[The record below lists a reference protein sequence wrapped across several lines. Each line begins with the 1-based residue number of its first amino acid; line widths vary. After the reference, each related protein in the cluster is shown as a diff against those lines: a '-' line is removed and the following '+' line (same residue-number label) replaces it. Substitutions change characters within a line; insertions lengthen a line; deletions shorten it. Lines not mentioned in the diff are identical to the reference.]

1 MKIYWDSSA
10 LIWFYSRKRL
20 VEIKGVTRTH
30 TLAEVFSA
38 LTGRGIMLQMDDG
51 TQRPRKYSPEIATAV
66 VEQMYQRL
74 EFVDISAA
82 ETIKSFSLTHTQG
95 VQGGRIHDYLHVK
108 AAEMARA
115 DELWT
120 ADEND
125 LSGLGKVTVRILT

>member
-10 LIWFYSRKRL
+10 LLWFYARKRL
-20 VEIKGVTRTH
+20 AEISGVTRTH

-38 LTGRGIMLQMDDG
+38 LTGRGIMLQMEDG
-51 TQRPRKYSPEIATAV
+51 TLRQRKYSPEIATAV
-66 VEQMYQRL
+66 VVQMHRQL
-74 EFVDISAA
+74 DFVDISAEEVVQA
-82 ETIKSFSLTHTQG
+82 LSSTQALG

-108 AAEMARA
+108 AAEAAKA
-115 DELWT
+115 DAIWT